1 MHDKEDTCTMRQP
14 YISVILPI
22 YNVEKYI
29 DEAFNSLLNQTI
41 GFTNLEI
48 ILVNDCSK
56 DGTLAILERY
66 ERDYENVKLMTLPK
80 NSGAPGTPR
89 NVGMQHTTGKY
100 TIFLDPDDYIPFDA
114 YEKLYRVAEEWES
127 DFVMG
132 RMISFNDSNPTGHQ
146 WFHITFR
153 DYLMKKSYFNVNID
167 EVPFFLQV
175 KTAVYL
181 KLVRTDF
188 MKENQLKF
196 VEGMK
201 NGEDKYY
208 DMQLFTLAKKFSYI
222 PETIYLYRTRDDE
235 TNPSMTQQ
243 DMEPTMLNDCKAAML
258 VKSLLTAEQYQTFQ
272 INALRSLFW
281 KLINPGFNSLPYEKK
296 VFLLEKMTP
305 VIEGY
310 NPNIIQKYYKFEY
323 PVVSL
328 ISKREYDLAIEYIK
342 LQISRKTWY
351 LEGKQLL
358 EIKNTQD
365 KMLSSI
371 SWKLTKPLR
380 KLNNLRQI
388 MR

>member
-1 MHDKEDTCTMRQP
+1 MSQP

-48 ILVNDCSK
+48 ILVNDRST

-66 ERDYENVKLMTLPK
+66 ERDYGNVKLVTLPK

-89 NVGMQHTTGKY
+89 NVGMQLTTGKY
-100 TIFLDPDDYIPFDA
+100 TIFLDPDDHIPFDA
-114 YEKLYRVAEEWES
+114 YEKLYRVGEEWGSE
-127 DFVMG
+127 FVMG

-167 EVPFFLQV
+167 DVPFFLQV

-235 TNPSMTQQ
+235 NNPSMTQQ

-258 VKSLLTAEQYQTFQ
+258 VKSLLTREQYQTFQ

-281 KLINPGFNSLPYEKK
+281 KLINPGFISLPYEKK
-296 VFLLEKMTP
+296 IFLLEKMTP
-305 VIEGY
+305 VVEGY

-351 LEGKQLL
+351 LEGKELL
-358 EIKNTQD
+358 DIKNEQD
-365 KMLSSI
+365 KMLNSI
-371 SWKLTKPLR
+371 SWKLSKPLR

-388 MR
+388 KKSHTTKQVL